1 MHHRFAAFAIAAC
14 LVLPATAL
22 AEAPASAAPPHPAM
36 EAFPTFRVD
45 LLGGVM
51 GGGASNGLG
60 IVEGSRRTLVSA
72 AALVPAVK
80 LDLGVQL
87 SERAA
92 LFARIEGGSDLLS
105 NEGAAYLVGEWS
117 PAKMF
122 SVGTG
127 VGYESLGLL
136 SPLGGGCT
144 ADGCTMNSWSAVSV
158 PLILAIEPRRGQPD
172 GAHGGSWRFEIEAG
186 GGYDPKT
193 EAWGAH
199 GFISVGG
206 TWR

>member
-1 MHHRFAAFAIAAC
+1 MRPRFAALSIAAC

-22 AEAPASAAPPHPAM
+22 AAPPAPAAPPPPAAT
-36 EAFPTFRVD
+36 ESFPTFRVD

-60 IVEGSRRTLVSA
+60 IVQGSRRTLVSA

-80 LDLGVQL
+80 LDLGLQL

-105 NEGAAYLVGEWS
+105 NEGAAYLVGEWA

-122 SVGTG
+122 SIGTG
-127 VGYESLGLL
+127 VGYESMGFIM
-136 SPLGGGCT
+136 GEGCT
-144 ADGCTMNSWSAVSV
+144 VDGCTLNQWSAVSV
-158 PLILAIEPRRGQPD
+158 PLILAIEPRRGKPD